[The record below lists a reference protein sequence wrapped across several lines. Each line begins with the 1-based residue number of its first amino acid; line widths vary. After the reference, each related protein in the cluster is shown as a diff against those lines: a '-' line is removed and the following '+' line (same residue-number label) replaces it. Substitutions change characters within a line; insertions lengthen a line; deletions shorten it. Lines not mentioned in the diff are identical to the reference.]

1 MNSAT
6 ASENLPRVLF
16 LTSEAPHTG
25 AAGAIVF
32 HRLLRDYPPDRL
44 LVMTNQPPPPL
55 AGRLACRYVHL
66 PLAADRL
73 NRTRLWPWK
82 AILRSLGASSLPSLG
97 AIDRQLQGFTPDVV
111 VTLMQ
116 DSWYYD
122 LAARYARH
130 HGLPLV
136 LFVHD
141 LPSGFEPV
149 PGWLASRQRARDA
162 AVYRQAA
169 ARLCISRGMADW
181 FLAEYGVPGEVLL
194 PPRGD
199 DTPAQAPET
208 CRVLKIQEQLTLG
221 YAGGLHYG
229 YGEQLLALLPMLRET
244 GTKLEYF
251 GPQPTGVVAA
261 LGAATDV
268 IRFNGYAPTPAEAWR
283 TLLARC
289 DVILQPYLNPPGM
302 HELQYRTHFPSKLGD
317 CLSLG
322 LPLLIT
328 GPEYASGVSWC
339 AQHSGCAL
347 RVTEPSV
354 AALCDALFRLREQP
368 ALRQQLAS
376 GAQAAALVFDA
387 TTLRARFHAC
397 LETVHATHVRR
408 SG

>member
-6 ASENLPRVLF
+6 ASTNLPRVLF

-32 HRLLRDYPPDRL
+32 HRLLRDYPPDHL
-44 LVMTNQPPPPL
+44 LVMTNHPPPPL
-55 AGRLACRYVHL
+55 AGRLACRYVQL

-73 NRTRLWPWK
+73 DRTRLWPWK

-199 DTPAQAPET
+199 DTPAQAPEN
-208 CRVLKIQEQLTLG
+208 CLNLKTPGRLTLG

-229 YGEQLLALLPMLRET
+229 YGEQLLALLPVLRET

-251 GPQPTGVVAA
+251 GPPPAGVVAPLA
-261 LGAATDV
+261 AATDV

-283 TLLARC
+283 SLLARC
-289 DVILQPYLNPPGM
+289 DAVLQPYLNPAGP
-302 HELQYRTHFPSKLGD
+302 HERQYRTHFPSKLGD

-328 GPEYASGVSWC
+328 GPDYASGVTWC
-339 AQHSGCAL
+339 LQHNGSAL
-347 RVTEPSV
+347 AITDPAP
-354 AALCDALFRLREQP
+354 AAFRSALEQLRESVE
-368 ALRQQLAS
+368 LRKNLANR
-376 GAQAAALVFDA
+376 AQAAAPAFA
-387 TTLRARFHAC
+387 GPPLRAQLRQ
-397 LETVHATHVRR
+397 LLTTTNV
-408 SG
+408 